1 MERLEK
7 NAYQEKLVRGLLN
20 SLRENKTI
28 SDVHVK
34 NLISEVHS
42 EIGRSIW

>member
-20 SLRENKTI
+20 SLRENYLRRTCK
-28 SDVHVK
+28 K
-34 NLISEVHS
+34 LN
-42 EIGRSIW
+42 